1 MKLHRPNATPGSS
14 AGGGNPFGPSKMTA
28 PGRPAWLKE
37 WIANQHQYAL
47 LKCGCKTDLTER
59 GMLIIRQFGQKQ
71 VDVYC
76 ERCNAFKG
84 VVRTMK
90 FREYANITY
99 RLPDEPLF

>member
-1 MKLHRPNATPGSS
+1 MKLHKPGTPGSK
-14 AGGGNPFGPSKMTA
+14 AVGGGNPFAPSKMTA

-37 WIANQHQYAL
+37 WIANQHRYVL
-47 LKCGCKTDLTER
+47 LRCGHKDDLTER
-59 GMLIIRQFGQKQ
+59 GMLIIRAFGQK
-71 VDVYC
+71 DTSVYC

-99 RLPDEPLF
+99 RLP